1 VKVFLLKAYNNLLP
15 AKENL
20 IKKIK
25 IKEKKIVQETLC
37 PICGLDAETTSH
49 ILIRC
54 PSSNDVWGEL
64 F

>member
-25 IKEKKIVQETLC
+25 IKEEKIVQETLC

-49 ILIRC
+49 ILR
-54 PSSNDVWGEL
+54 
-64 F
+64 

>member
-25 IKEKKIVQETLC
+25 IKEKKIAKLQHSLDNGLPCLLLLGVP
-37 PICGLDAETTSH
+37 PI
-49 ILIRC
+49 
-54 PSSNDVWGEL
+54 P
-64 F
+64 